1 MKRAPART
9 AALSPMPRF
18 ADRLQDGER
27 LLWEGRPD
35 VRVFIQSARLGTA
48 WSLLPLVPLVLLLE
62 YGVCW
67 DAMPW
72 SSPVIWACPV
82 IFWLIGW
89 FAFTITV
96 PAQAQTAAYALTD
109 RRLFIQR
116 LESLTSQDWRPRIDE
131 IPLQSIRPGLRLLGN
146 GFGTVTLGASWAAV
160 YNTQRELRA
169 IPDATAVFALL
180 TQAQATVP
188 EAPQKAAWTQD
199 DVLRHG
205 ETILWQ
211 GEMDPAIDLREGLW
225 IVPAMA
231 LVMAAI
237 GGAILYE
244 IGQWTWLWQGLIF
257 AVSLAVVIPVAN
269 SDRKSPTGKPSYALT
284 NQRVLI
290 VTLSPSEPQIM
301 ERELPETRN
310 MRLKRG
316 RDGFG
321 TIIFEKI
328 TRLVG
333 KDLETYEFSFQH
345 IADAETV
352 YGLIQAAQF
361 GYGAIPVH
369 AKNE

>member
-9 AALSPMPRF
+9 TAPPPMPRF

-35 VRVFIQSARLGTA
+35 VRVFIRSVRTEIA
-48 WSLLPLVPLVLLLE
+48 WLLLPLIPLILLLE
-62 YGVCW
+62 YGICW
-67 DAMPW
+67 GVMPW
-72 SSPVIWACPV
+72 SSPVTWACPGILWV
-82 IFWLIGW
+82 IGW
-89 FAFTITV
+89 FALTITV

-131 IPLQSIRPGLRLLGN
+131 IPLQSIRPGLRLTGN
-146 GFGTVTLGASWAAV
+146 GFGTIALGASWAAV

-169 IPDATAVFALL
+169 ISDAAAVFALL
-180 TQAQATVP
+180 TQAQAAVP
-188 EAPQKAAWTQD
+188 EAPQKTAWTQD
-199 DVLRHG
+199 DALRHG
-205 ETILWQ
+205 EIILWQ
-211 GEMDPAIDLREGLW
+211 GEMDPTTDRREGLW
-225 IVPAMA
+225 VIPVMA

-244 IGQWTWLWQGLIF
+244 IGQWSWLWQGLIF
-257 AVSLAVVIPVAN
+257 AGSLVIVVPIAN
-269 SDRKSPTGKPSYALT
+269 SDRKSPAARPSYALT

-290 VTLSPSEPQIM
+290 LMLSPSGPQIM

-316 RDGFG
+316 QNGVG

-333 KDLETYEFSFQH
+333 QDLETYEFSFQQ
-345 IADAETV
+345 IADVEAV
-352 YGLIQAAQF
+352 YGMIQAAQF
-361 GYGAIPVH
+361 GYRMQAGAR
-369 AKNE
+369 K